1 MSQVNH
7 TALNTS
13 LTSARKVKWLRER
26 MIGSSAETL
35 LMNHIKEFILHDE
48 LIDVEKIR
56 KCLHRQV
63 CAQYG
68 CPQFEQIST
77 LKLRLVEQKERHWNM
92 AATLKFVFQFSAQQL
107 SLAHPCMFLFFWALP
122 SVVQKNKMIPGI

>member
-1 MSQVNH
+1 MSLLSSQVDH
-7 TALNTS
+7 IALNMS

-48 LIDVEKIR
+48 PVDVEKLR

-63 CAQYG
+63 SENRAR
-68 CPQFEQIST
+68 QF
-77 LKLRLVEQKERHWNM
+77 
-92 AATLKFVFQFSAQQL
+92 L
-107 SLAHPCMFLFFWALP
+107 SECSDVAIHD
-122 SVVQKNKMIPGI
+122 